1 MSIENELK
9 KLTTFDLSYFRGK
22 IHYEEDGTQNYFVF
36 QSRNRCFKIISN
48 TKYISLWQSKGPSDK
63 SILPPPAYTKSYN
76 PLIDYVGDKT
86 RLKFSGSCLKQ
97 PKVS

>member
-9 KLTTFDLSYFRGK
+9 KLTTSDLSYFGGK

-36 QSRNRCFKIISN
+36 QSINRCFKIISN
-48 TKYISLWQSKGPSDK
+48 TKYISLWQSKGPSDET
-63 SILPPPAYTKSYN
+63 ILPPPAYTKYN

-86 RLKFSGSCLKQ
+86 RLKFSGSCFKQ